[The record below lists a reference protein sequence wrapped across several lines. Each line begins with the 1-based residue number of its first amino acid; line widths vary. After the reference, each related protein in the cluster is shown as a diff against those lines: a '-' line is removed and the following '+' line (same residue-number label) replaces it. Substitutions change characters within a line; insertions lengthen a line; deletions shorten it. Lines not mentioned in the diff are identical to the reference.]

1 MKLNTIKGILIFAL
15 FVAASLS
22 ACGTPAKQQEGE
34 LAKVDYAKVEVGVGS
49 PTPVSVT
56 IDVSYP
62 TTCAQISQVS
72 QRMEKNGDTT
82 KIVIEIRTMDM
93 GEVCNPDPASFRM
106 VMPLNSIAMPKG
118 IYTVEVN
125 GVDAGS
131 FEFKN

>member
-1 MKLNTIKGILIFAL
+1 MKLKTLKGILVFVL

-22 ACGTPAKQQEGE
+22 ACSAPSKQEEDQ
-34 LAKVDYAKVEVGVGS
+34 LAKIDYAKVEVGLGS

-62 TTCAQISQVS
+62 TTCSQISQVK
-72 QRMEKNGDTT
+72 QKMEKNGDVI
-82 KIVIEIRTMDM
+82 KIVIEIRTADM

-106 VMPLNSIAMPKG
+106 VIPLNAIAMPKG
-118 IYTVEVN
+118 MYQVEVN